1 MKRVVSISLGSSKR
15 NHKTVV
21 KLGRDTFCI
30 ERIGVDG
37 DKQKAIELIGNL
49 DGSVDAFGLGGTDL
63 YIYAGNRRY
72 TFRESAKIAAAAK
85 ITPIVDGSGLKN
97 TLERRVVNYLARHE
111 DIRFKRKP
119 VLVMCAVDRFGLA
132 EALVEAGSQTVFGDL
147 MFGLGL
153 ELPIRTLDGL
163 ARLARVIAPVITKL
177 PVRWFYPTGDR
188 QNETKPRF
196 RAYFAAAE
204 MIAGDFHF
212 IRRHMPEC
220 LDGKLI
226 ITNTVTAEDELLLK
240 ERGVR
245 TLVTTTPDMGGRSFG
260 TNALEGMLVAA
271 AGKRPEE
278 LTANEY
284 ENLLNEFG
292 IAPRIK
298 HFDR

>member
-15 NHKTVV
+15 DHQTVV
-21 KLGRDTFCI
+21 KLGRDTFGI

-37 DKQKAIELIGNL
+37 DKEKAIELIGNL
-49 DGSVDAFGLGGTDL
+49 DGNVDAFGLGGTDL

-85 ITPIVDGSGLKN
+85 KTPIVDGSGLKN
-97 TLERRVVNYLARHE
+97 TLERRVVHHLASRE
-111 DIRFKRKP
+111 GIRFKHKP

-132 EALVEAGSQTVFGDL
+132 EALAEAGSQAVFGDL

-188 QNETKPRF
+188 QNEIKPRF

-204 MIAGDFHF
+204 VIAGDFLF
-212 IRRHMPEC
+212 IRRHMPER

-245 TLVTTTPDMGGRSFG
+245 TLVTTTPAMGGRSFG
-260 TNALEGMLVAA
+260 TNVLEGMLVAA